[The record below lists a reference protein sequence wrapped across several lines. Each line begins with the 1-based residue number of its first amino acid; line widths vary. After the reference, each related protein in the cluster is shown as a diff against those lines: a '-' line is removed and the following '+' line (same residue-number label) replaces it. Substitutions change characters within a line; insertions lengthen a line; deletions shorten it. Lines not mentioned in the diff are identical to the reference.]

1 MFEVPVSIRPA
12 DRLRTMAGQQ
22 AGERYDAVVRDAWLH
37 LRDRRVWHVNAT
49 AEGGGVAELLSTTLG
64 YLPGDGIEVHW
75 LVIDA
80 DARFFEITK
89 RIHNRLHGDLGD
101 GGPLGEA
108 ERRYYDEMLR
118 RELAEMLRIVRPGD
132 LVVVHDPQPLGLVPG
147 LTDAGTT
154 VVWTC
159 HVGADTTNDI
169 TRSAWAFLREDVL
182 AAQAATFTRRAY
194 AWEGLDVDS
203 IHVIPPCIDP
213 LSLKNIE
220 IGEPDVV
227 SILRAA
233 EILDGPAEPGF
244 RFGRA
249 DGSEVSISHPVNM
262 SADAGVPADAA
273 LVLQVSRWDALK
285 DPVGVMIGFAE
296 ARDLADAHLVLAG
309 PAPSSVA
316 DDPEA
321 QVVLEEVCE
330 RWAGLGDRTRARVH
344 IANVP
349 VDNTEENAL
358 VVNALQRRAD
368 VVVQKSLAEGFGL
381 TVTEAMWKSRPV
393 VAGRVGGIRDQ
404 IDDEVSGVLIDP
416 RDLESF
422 GAAVAGVI
430 LDPER
435 AATLGEEA
443 RRRVLDR
450 YLPTRYLGAYLEL
463 FIQLIR
469 ADSDG
474 RMEPRKPS

>member
-22 AGERYDAVVRDAWLH
+22 AGDRYDVLVREAWLH
-37 LRDRRVWHVNAT
+37 LRGRRVWHINAM

-89 RIHNRLHGDLGD
+89 RTHNRLHGDLGD

-108 ERRYYDEMLR
+108 ERRHYDETLR
-118 RELAEMLRIVRPGD
+118 RELGEILRIVRPGD
-132 LVVVHDPQPLGLVPG
+132 LAVIHDPQPLGLVPG
-147 LTDAGTT
+147 LTAAGVT

-159 HVGADTTNDI
+159 HVGADTASDI
-169 TRSAWAFLREDVL
+169 TRSAWAFLREDVQ
-182 AAQAATFTRRAY
+182 AARAATFTRRAY
-194 AWEGLDVDS
+194 AWEGLDADS
-203 IHVIPPCIDP
+203 FHVIPPCIDP

-220 IGEPDVV
+220 IDEPDVV
-227 SILRAA
+227 SILRDAA
-233 EILDGPAEPGF
+233 ILDGRDHGYRF
-244 RFGRA
+244 RHS
-249 DGSEVSISHPVNM
+249 DGSEVSIAHPAHM
-262 SADAGVPADAA
+262 SADEPVPADAL
-273 LVLQVSRWDALK
+273 LVVQVSRWDSLK
-285 DPVGVMIGFAE
+285 DPIGVMNGFAE
-296 ARDLADAHLVLAG
+296 TQDLADAHLVLAG

-321 QVVLEEVCE
+321 QVVLDGVRE
-330 RWAGLGDRTRARVH
+330 RWGRLRDRTRARVH
-344 IANVP
+344 IANLP
-349 VDNTEENAL
+349 VDDTQENAL

-393 VAGRVGGIRDQ
+393 VAGGVGGIRDQ
-404 IDDEVSGVLIDP
+404 IDDGVSGVLIDP

-430 LDPER
+430 GDPAR

-443 RRRVLDR
+443 RRRVQDR

-463 FIQLIR
+463 FLQLIR
-469 ADSDG
+469 ADSADQG
-474 RMEPRKPS
+474 VPRKPS